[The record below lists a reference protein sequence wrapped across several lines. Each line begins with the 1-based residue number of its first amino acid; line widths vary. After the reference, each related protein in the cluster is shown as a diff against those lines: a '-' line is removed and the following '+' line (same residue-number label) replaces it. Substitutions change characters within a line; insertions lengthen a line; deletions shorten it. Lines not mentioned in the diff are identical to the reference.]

1 MTHMQT
7 ELDLAQRHQRLYVF
21 DGETYDR
28 KLDCERLSRL
38 LDRVREFT
46 VGTGPHT
53 LAEIHSACGGTEAS
67 CSARL
72 RDLRKEGY
80 EVVRVRVKG
89 GLYTYEVKRKEDT
102 CSTAT
107 R

>member
-1 MTHMQT
+1 MTHTQT
-7 ELDLAQRHQRLYVF
+7 ELDLAPKRQRLYVF

-28 KLDCERLSRL
+28 RQDCERLSRL

-53 LAEIHSACGGTEAS
+53 LAEIHAACGGTEAS

-72 RDLRKEGY
+72 RDMRKEGY
-80 EVVRVRVKG
+80 EVVRVRVKDGG
-89 GLYTYEVKRKEDT
+89 GLYTYEVKPKEGE
-102 CSTAT
+102 
-107 R
+107 